1 MGCAGYTGCPV
12 LAEFLGLTRR
22 RRLRRRDVS
31 NNTAG
36 KRLQG
41 LVLGLLTCPVA
52 HGVVQILVRSAPHGH
67 LVSAFGPTFDAAWK
81 RKRTTLLEHLAIRC
95 SVAVPRLTAHASLQQ
110 LLSARAGVGDDV
122 ALQRTTPPRLRSCRH
137 HRWCIRLSVIAR
149 CGCFVPYS
157 AMRDGLSDT
166 IGRPL
171 TQARTSS
178 RVEEDIAASAA
189 RGMSQISIH
198 VSCAA
203 RSAHWIALTLRLPA
217 GSCCCPRR

>member
-95 SVAVPRLTAHASLQQ
+95 SVAAPRLTAHASLQQ
-110 LLSARAGVGDDV
+110 LLSARVGVGDDV
-122 ALQRTTPPRLRSCRH
+122 ALQRTKPPRLRTPAVNITAGVSDYLGLRVAGVLCH
-137 HRWCIRLSVIAR
+137 TAQ
-149 CGCFVPYS
+149 CG
-157 AMRDGLSDT
+157 T
-166 IGRPL
+166 
-171 TQARTSS
+171 
-178 RVEEDIAASAA
+178 
-189 RGMSQISIH
+189 
-198 VSCAA
+198 
-203 RSAHWIALTLRLPA
+203 
-217 GSCCCPRR
+217 GSPIQ